1 MASNKTG
8 MTKPK
13 GQSQG
18 DLTEV
23 LIKMIAYGVAGGAL
37 LIAGAKVLGEKI
49 VELEL
54 DKYDRIERQRKA
66 DREEVARISETA
78 AYEEPTVG
86 LLTSSKEEQKS
97 VH

>member
-23 LIKMIAYGVAGGAL
+23 LIKMIAYGVAGGAF
-37 LIAGAKVLGEKI
+37 LIAGAKILGEKM
-49 VELEL
+49 VELEQ
-54 DKYDRIERQRKA
+54 DKFDRIERQRKA

-78 AYEEPTVG
+78 AYEEPTLG
-86 LLTSSKEEQKS
+86 LLTSDEMEKEVRK
-97 VH
+97 